1 MKIIDQV
8 DIGDS
13 VCCDFCNEEFK
24 GNPVSGG
31 VLFGSYAV
39 CPTCEPKTTAEPEHI
54 KARCPPDKSFHQFI
68 MEVRGGDNTIT
79 VYTL

>member
-13 VCCDFCNEEFK
+13 VLCDFCSKEYK

-39 CPTCEPKTTAEPEHI
+39 CPTCEPKTRKEPEHI
-54 KARCPPDKSFHQFI
+54 KARCPPYMSFHSWV
-68 MEVRGGDNTIT
+68 MELRGGDNTIT
-79 VYTL
+79 TYTL